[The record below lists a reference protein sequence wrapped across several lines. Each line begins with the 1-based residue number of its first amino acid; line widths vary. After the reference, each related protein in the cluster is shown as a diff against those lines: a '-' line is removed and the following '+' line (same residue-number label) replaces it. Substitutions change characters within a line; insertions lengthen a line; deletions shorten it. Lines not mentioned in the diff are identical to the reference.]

1 MDNMGS
7 RDRIIRVILAIVLAV
22 LIYFEILQGVY
33 AYVLLVVAA
42 FFVLTS
48 LVGFCPVYGIFG
60 VNSNKMKK

>member
-1 MDNMGS
+1 MGS